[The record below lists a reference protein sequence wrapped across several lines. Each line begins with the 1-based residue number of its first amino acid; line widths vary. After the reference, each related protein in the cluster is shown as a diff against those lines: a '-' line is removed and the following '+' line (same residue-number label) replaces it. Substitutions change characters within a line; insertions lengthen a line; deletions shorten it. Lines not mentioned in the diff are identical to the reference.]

1 MIAIL
6 DGKRLSAVM
15 ETIGETQASIA
26 RKSGVSRAQ
35 LGRLVSGNEARVR
48 QGTLER
54 LARALDISPDALLV
68 GGAIPR
74 YKRWLAEQAGYID
87 FRGFGMPTVQR
98 QPIQEVFVDLAVE
111 EEVGECQGECSPR
124 ESRLQNLKRRPEGRV
139 PATSCVRNQ
148 DRVVILGNP
157 GSGKT
162 TLLRFLAVS
171 SATTE
176 GESTETPI
184 YVRLP
189 EFCRAQELDEGVDLV
204 KFLAARAAERGC
216 PDMEEPLRRE
226 LTGEKR
232 PCLVLLDG
240 LDEVGNQE
248 QMDRLIRTV
257 QTFVEEYPRNRYA
270 VASRLVGFDAAPWR
284 SQGFSVFRLLEYD
297 RASLER
303 FAEKWSEVLSRTENK
318 PLKEVRERLNR
329 AIFSSPRV
337 RALASS
343 PLILTI
349 LVLLNEARGGVLPR
363 RRVDLYEKVVDVFLE
378 TWESNK
384 RSVDS
389 FEGTRG
395 IDLDAREFR
404 WLLSDLSLA
413 MQKAERT
420 LAPRWWIAEKIEGYL
435 QHKLGFAPDE
445 AKDVCDRLIR
455 YLAERTGLVEER
467 GLGLFGFSHRTL
479 QEYFASLGVIDEA
492 DASPARGVTGCL
504 RGYYFHPQ
512 WPEVVR
518 LVAAQLAPPLAESLL
533 ASILDDP
540 DPVGRFLRRGPLLV
554 LKCLLDGTSI
564 ANRRFVNGVL
574 DSLVEAGKSHWLGI
588 ALKVIDVL
596 QHFEGTRLQDSACRT
611 LEAILETAKREL
623 DVEEYQ
629 CLYQWVHACEFS
641 GRAVG
646 NLHER
651 LLSVEA
657 AAGMVDVSLG
667 DAACQVFYV
676 NDALWA
682 ENPDK
687 WHASARSLL
696 EDPNQAP
703 QLKQVLLQEMGRRV
717 ATDGACRLVL
727 RKILCSAA
735 DAPLRVACAEALA
748 TVTRG
753 KNNAKRLLL
762 RVLQK
767 DPNDEVRQACAAA
780 LRYVAQRDSAIADRL
795 VEVLTSGAPSSVRAG
810 AARGLAKGAASWPAV
825 REQLERRLGC
835 ADEQDDVRI
844 ACARALKSQMG
855 TDLILVQALKSWL
868 KSPAVPRLQ
877 RVAGVLLATAM
888 AEETLDWD
896 HEVIEKVETLLM
908 GLEAPSPAAL
918 GSLEAIA
925 MARELRHGLRL
936 ENVLRDSLRPVADS
950 IELAFVF
957 GSTAR
962 NRQTQESDIDLLII
976 GEATL
981 KSLSGPLR
989 QAENMLGRRISPV
1002 VYTREAFGQRYQR
1015 GDPFLLDVY
1024 RREKIPVIRRSGEI
1038 SQKEFEDELRGMV
1051 SEQLDSTA

>member
-1 MIAIL
+1 M
-6 DGKRLSAVM
+6 
-15 ETIGETQASIA
+15 
-26 RKSGVSRAQ
+26 
-35 LGRLVSGNEARVR
+35 
-48 QGTLER
+48 
-54 LARALDISPDALLV
+54 LLV

-98 QPIQEVFVDLAVE
+98 QPIREVFVDLVVE
-111 EEVGECQGECSPR
+111 EEVGECQGECLPR
-124 ESRLQNLKRRPEGRV
+124 ELRLQNLKRRPEGRV

-148 DRVVILGNP
+148 DRVVIVGNP

-162 TLLRFLAVS
+162 TLLRFLAFS

-204 KFLAARAAERGC
+204 KFLAARTAERGC
-216 PDMEEPLRRE
+216 PDMEEPLRQE
-226 LTGEKR
+226 LTSEKHR
-232 PCLVLLDG
+232 CLVLLDG

-248 QMDRLIRTV
+248 QSDRLIRTV
-257 QTFVEEYPRNRYA
+257 QTFVEEHPRNRYV

-303 FAEKWSEVLSRTENK
+303 FAEKWSEVLSRTEDK

-337 RALASS
+337 RALTSS

-349 LVLLNEARGGVLPR
+349 LVLLNEARGGMLPR

-492 DASPARGVTGCL
+492 DASPMRGVTGCL

-554 LKCLLDGTSI
+554 LRCLSDGTSI
-564 ANRRFVNGVL
+564 ANRRFVSGIL
-574 DSLVEAGKSHWLGI
+574 DSLVEVGKSRWFGMTLQI
-588 ALKVIDVL
+588 IDVL
-596 QHFEGTRLQDSACRT
+596 QDFEGTPRLQDSASRT

-623 DVEEYQ
+623 DVQEHQ
-629 CLYQWVHACEFS
+629 CLYEWAHAQEVS
-641 GRAVG
+641 QRAQE
-646 NLHER
+646 NLPER
-651 LLSVEA
+651 FRTEEA
-657 AAGMVDVSLG
+657 AGVVDVMLG
-667 DAACQVFYV
+667 DTTCHVAYL
-676 NDALWA
+676 NTALLA

-687 WHASARSLL
+687 WHASASSLL
-696 EDPNQAP
+696 EDCNQTP
-703 QLKQVLLQEMGRRV
+703 HLKRVLLQEMGRRV
-717 ATDGACRLVL
+717 VTDRRCRERL
-727 RKILCSAA
+727 RKILRSAMA
-735 DAPLRVACAEALA
+735 SPLRTVCAEALA
-748 TVTRG
+748 AVTKGR
-753 KNNAKRLLL
+753 NNNRLLL
-762 RVLQK
+762 RRLLQ
-767 DPNDEVRQACAAA
+767 DPDDEVRRACAAA
-780 LRYVAQRDSAIADRL
+780 LRYVAKRDSATADRL
-795 VEVLTSGAPSSVRAG
+795 VEVLTSDAPSIVRAG
-810 AARGLAKGAASWPAV
+810 AAYGLAKAALSRSAV
-825 REQLERRLGC
+825 REELETRLGC
-835 ADEQDDVRI
+835 ADEQDNVRI

-855 TDLILVQALKSWL
+855 TDPILVETLKSWL
-868 KSPAVPRLQ
+868 ESPAIPRLQ
-877 RVAGVLLATAM
+877 RIAGELLATAM
-888 AEETLDWD
+888 AEEALDWD
-896 HEVIEKVETLLM
+896 HEAIERAQTLLM
-908 GLEAPSPAAL
+908 GVENPCPCAL
-918 GSLEAIA
+918 KSLEAIA
-925 MARELRHGLRL
+925 TARAVRHGLRL

-962 NRQTQESDIDLLII
+962 NRQTQDSDIDLLII

-1002 VYTREAFGQRYQR
+1002 IYTRDAFRQRYQR

-1024 RREKIPVIRRSGEI
+1024 RREKIPVIQKSGDI
-1038 SQKEFEDELRGMV
+1038 SLKEFEDELRGLV
-1051 SEQLDSTA
+1051 SEQLGSTA